1 MGQAIF
7 GLREDLQLTGNRYSF
22 SAAIF
27 FLGFIAGA
35 YPASQ
40 LAQRYPVER
49 VAGGLVLIWGICFI
63 LTPACTN
70 YQGLYAQRFFL
81 GALEAGISPIFML
94 IVGQFYKKDEQAL
107 MMGSVHPHFLPY
119 LNPHLRLHSGSGIR
133 RRHSSRSL
141 GSLSIG
147 V

>member
-1 MGQAIF
+1 M
-7 GLREDLQLTGNRYSF
+7 
-22 SAAIF
+22 
-27 FLGFIAGA
+27 AGA

-49 VAGGLVLIWGICFI
+49 VAGGLVLVWGICFI

-70 YQGLYAQRFFL
+70 FQGLYTQRFFL

-107 MMGSVHPHFLPY
+107 MMGLVYYILSIFKY
-119 LNPHLRLHSGSGIR
+119 SRRLGF
-133 RRHSSRSL
+133 
-141 GSLSIG
+141 GSLHQLLSHLLVFLLIG